1 MEIPL
6 LTGGESK
13 VYIALV
19 ELNESY
25 IGNIIKN
32 SKVSHSKIYD
42 ILKRL
47 AEKGLVSSINKNGKK
62 YFVAANPS
70 RLNNLIDKEK
80 DEIKSSQIKINEI
93 VEILNS
99 KKGSVKNEELVS
111 SFEGING
118 MKTVLEMVI
127 EDLKEDDVVLI
138 LGSPKINKNIGG
150 YLKDWQKRRIKTKIK
165 CKLLLDKDSI
175 SWNEEWWDISK
186 RKKLTFTK
194 RTESISPAYLVIT
207 KKMVATIYFSSKIY
221 SFIIKNEDI
230 SLRYKN
236 FFNELW
242 KK

>member
-127 EDLKEDDVVLI
+127 EDLKEDDVVYTMIIASKSLGDFSLLETFI
-138 LGSPKINKNIGG
+138 LGPTGVSN
-150 YLKDWQKRRIKTKIK
+150 RV
-165 CKLLLDKDSI
+165 I
-175 SWNEEWWDISK
+175 SEYFVYATNFNAA
-186 RKKLTFTK
+186 L
-194 RTESISPAYLVIT
+194 ALVPREKVKET
-207 KKMVATIYFSSKIY
+207 CET
-221 SFIIKNEDI
+221 
-230 SLRYKN
+230 L
-236 FFNELW
+236 
-242 KK
+242 